1 MTLTLAK
8 SPSITGFTHLS
19 FMFKTISR
27 FNVKHHSGLSDIV
40 SIRSLSLYPFFFLV
54 LKRNNSLSTDKELF
68 PIGQKA
74 SSHWSKTS
82 TLKQYSVAP
91 RRERFS
97 TLKYTFTSR
106 SKTSALRSR
115 RLTPLRYPSTPRR
128 QTLTSRSKT
137 FASLRYSFTPG
148 RQTLT
153 SGSKTFTPLKYSV
166 LPERNDIFT
175 LFSLSLHN

>member
-1 MTLTLAK
+1 
-8 SPSITGFTHLS
+8 
-19 FMFKTISR
+19 MFKTISR